1 MAARKGRRNPA
12 LFPSNDLVLVKI
24 TGFVRSSRYGD
35 LETGDFL
42 RIDKAFAK
50 HLVEEA
56 KAARY
61 VMATKNDRIFQ
72 E

>member
-12 LFPSNDLVLVKI
+12 LFPSHDLVLVKI

-35 LETGDFL
+35 LETGDIL
-42 RIDKAFAK
+42 RTDKAFAR

-56 KAARY
+56 RAARY
-61 VMATKNDRIFQ
+61 VMASSNLKTK

>member
-1 MAARKGRRNPA
+1 MNPA
-12 LFPSNDLVLVKI
+12 LFSYHDLVLVKI
-24 TGFVRSSRYGD
+24 TGCVRSTHYGD

-42 RIDKAFAK
+42 RTDKAFAK

-61 VMATKNDRIFQ
+61 VMAAK
-72 E
+72 

>member
-12 LFPSNDLVLVKI
+12 LFHPHVVVKI

-35 LETGDFL
+35 LEAGDFL
-42 RIDKAFAK
+42 RTDKAFAK
-50 HLVEEA
+50 HLVEVA

-61 VMATKNDRIFQ
+61 VMTTKQKNQ
-72 E
+72 

>member
-12 LFPSNDLVLVKI
+12 LFPSPDLVLVKI

-42 RIDKAFAK
+42 RTDKVFARY
-50 HLVEEA
+50 LVEEA

-61 VMATKNDRIFQ
+61 VMSSSNLKTK

>member
-1 MAARKGRRNPA
+1 M
-12 LFPSNDLVLVKI
+12 VKI

-42 RIDKAFAK
+42 RTDKAFAK

-61 VMATKNDRIFQ
+61 VMAAK
-72 E
+72 